1 MKRFVVV
8 GLTICLLCFAN
19 RLEAL
24 MAEYE
29 PGFSVAQVTDV
40 STIVCVGRVVAKEFV
55 FRENVSPPFT
65 TDITIQVEDFI
76 KGEANAGEMRVKFMM
91 LGGRDDRPETPAEK
105 RKRLRVSDEPD
116 YELNEKVL
124 MFLSR
129 TKRASLNYPHGGL
142 RPFWA
147 TYGKRKVEDD
157 KVQLYYTLGD
167 DSIKAV
173 KVPLDFAT
181 ALSKAAHKNKEAVA
195 RLENQVRAQIVI
207 GLGTD
212 STLPDTL
219 LDSIKTEV
227 QTIIDADEE
236 D

>member
-1 MKRFVVV
+1 
-8 GLTICLLCFAN
+8 
-19 RLEAL
+19 
-24 MAEYE
+24 MAQYE

-40 STIVCVGRVVAKEFV
+40 SAIVCVGRVVAKEFV
-55 FRENVSPPFT
+55 FRENVSPTFT

-76 KGEANAGEMRVKFMM
+76 KGEANAGDMRVKFMM
-91 LGGRDDRPETPAEK
+91 LGGRDNRPETPAAK
-105 RKRLRVSDEPD
+105 RKRLRISGEPD
-116 YELNEKVL
+116 YELNEQVL
-124 MFLSR
+124 MFLSK

-142 RPFWA
+142 RPFWV

-167 DSIKAV
+167 DSIKV
-173 KVPLDFAT
+173 VNVPLEFAT
-181 ALSKAAHKNKEAVA
+181 SLSKAAHKDKEAVA

-219 LDSIKTEV
+219 VDSIKRET